1 MKNFTKVRLLGLFIN
16 LFTFIIPIVVVITTY
31 FKITDSPRV
40 LWNFVGIILLA
51 IILLSWFRS
60 AKKKIEIRRKQGFY
74 NSPYKILIVYKA
86 MPLVFLVLFTW
97 FLGSVGTDIETLFY
111 VMLVITVSV
120 FIGFGFNL
128 LQVKY
133 DKKLTKDIKR
143 DELNE

>member
-1 MKNFTKVRLLGLFIN
+1 VKNYKKVRLLGLFIN
-16 LFTFIIPIVVVITTY
+16 LFTFIVLILAVITTY
-31 FKITDSPRV
+31 FKITVSPKV
-40 LWNFVGIILLA
+40 LWNFVGIILLS

-111 VMLVITVSV
+111 VMIVITVSV

-128 LQVKY
+128 LQVRY

>member
-1 MKNFTKVRLLGLFIN
+1 MRNFTKVRLLGLLIN
-16 LFTFIIPIVVVITTY
+16 LFTFIVPIVVVITTY
-31 FKITDSPRV
+31 FKITDSPKV
-40 LWNFVGIILLA
+40 LWNFVGIILLS
-51 IILLSWFRS
+51 IILLAWFRS

-128 LQVKY
+128 IQVRY

-143 DELNE
+143 DDLNE

>member
-1 MKNFTKVRLLGLFIN
+1 MKNFTKVRLLGLLIN
-16 LFTFIIPIVVVITTY
+16 LFTFIVPIVVVITTY

-128 LQVKY
+128 LQVRY
-133 DKKLTKDIKR
+133 DKKLIKDIKR